1 MRLFAFAVSFTIG
14 VIGAV
19 SCTPVKKCTP
29 ANCTGCCTTADVC
42 DTGGNT
48 AMACGKGGAL
58 CDRCVGAQL
67 CAAGECQ
74 GGTGVGGGSG
84 GGASG
89 GGSAGGGSSGTEFT
103 GTYQELWGWDGDGGR
118 TATLTNFDRANVGV
132 WYRDGGAFDY
142 KRGFGNADGTFAVRE
157 VPDGEITL
165 RLDKRYF
172 VTTLRRVSF
181 DTFNGGRRDAPQ
193 ATSETL
199 LRLTMRGL
207 EPINADTNRAGVF
220 FSQSSGAV
228 TNLENVARPVTPAG
242 STSIESDLDWV
253 AVSSG
258 LGYGLPDSTKGDLG
272 FALQYRTTVTDAGS
286 NTTLVRSAAFGA
298 VTLANGGT
306 ADAIADLTAPTTT
319 ALTLGFDKAAFTALR
334 GSFGRDTTAGDFG
347 VQVATSPSP
356 APHRY
361 VGQGA
366 ISIASALSVETA
378 PTPTLDVPA
387 AFPASW
393 GRTVFAYYIVDQR
406 RSPTDGGTPTVF
418 NGGVTMTDAPETFTG
433 SVTPRLTPV
442 RGAQIEGRNFIEDQS
457 GITTTPTLA
466 WMAPTMGTVSS
477 YRVSINRLDTSGDVA
492 ELWRIYTP
500 NIGVTLPP
508 GILVAGN
515 AYVFELEALSF
526 GQGGISFTLP
536 YASSSVISGVFRP

>member
-14 VIGAV
+14 IIGAV

-29 ANCTGCCTTADVC
+29 ANCTGCCTAADTC
-42 DTGGNT
+42 DMGGNT
-48 AMACGKGGAL
+48 EMSCGKGGAL

-67 CAAGECQ
+67 CTAGECQ

-89 GGSAGGGSSGTEFT
+89 GGAAGGGASGAEFT
-103 GTYQELWGWDGDGGR
+103 GTYQELWGWDADGGR
-118 TATLTNFDRANVGV
+118 SATLTNFDRANVGV
-132 WYRDGGAFDY
+132 WYRDGGTFDY
-142 KRGFGNADGTFAVRE
+142 VRGMGNANGTFVVRD
-157 VPDGEITL
+157 VPAGEITL
-165 RLDKRYF
+165 RLDRRYF
-172 VTTLRRVSF
+172 VTTQRRVSF

-193 ATSETL
+193 ATSESL

-220 FSQSSGAV
+220 FTQSTGAV

-242 STSIESDLDWV
+242 ATSIESDLDWA

-286 NTTLVRSAAFGA
+286 NTTLIRSAAFGA

-306 ADAIADLTAPTTT
+306 ADAVADLTAPTTT
-319 ALTLGFDKAAFTALR
+319 ALTLNFDKAAFTALR

-361 VGQGA
+361 VGQA
-366 ISIASALSVETA
+366 TLSIASALSVETA

-393 GRTVFAYYIVDQR
+393 GRAVFAYYFVDQR

-418 NGGVTMTDAPETFTG
+418 NGGVTMTDAPEAFMG
-433 SVTPRLTPV
+433 NVTPRITPV

-466 WMAPTMGTVSS
+466 WMAPTTGTVSS
-477 YRVSINRLDTSGDVA
+477 YRVSISRLDTSGDAA

-526 GQGGISFTLP
+526 GQGGVSFTLP
-536 YASSSVISGVFRP
+536 YAYSNVVSGVFRP

>member
-1 MRLFAFAVSFTIG
+1 MRLLAFAVSFTIG

-19 SCTPVKKCTP
+19 SCTPVKKCT
-29 ANCTGCCTTADVC
+29 AATCSGCCSATDTCETGDTASS
-42 DTGGNT
+42 
-48 AMACGKGGAL
+48 CGKGGAL

-67 CAAGECQ
+67 CTAGECV

-84 GGASG
+84 GGTSG
-89 GGSAGGGSSGTEFT
+89 GGAAGGASGMDLTGS
-103 GTYQELWGWDGDGGR
+103 YQELWGWDGDGGR
-118 TATLTNFDRANVGV
+118 TATLANFSRLNVGV
-132 WYRDGGAFDY
+132 WYRDGGTFDY
-142 KRGFGNADGTFAVRE
+142 VRGFGNDDGTFAVRDVPAGE
-157 VPDGEITL
+157 VTL
-165 RLDKRYF
+165 RLDHRYF
-172 VTTLRRVSF
+172 VTTQRRVNF
-181 DTFNGGRRDAPQ
+181 DSFNGGRLDAPQ
-193 ATSETL
+193 ATSESL

-220 FSQSSGAV
+220 FTGASGAV
-228 TNLENVARPVTPAG
+228 TNLENAARPVTPAG
-242 STSIESDLDWV
+242 ATSIESDFDW
-253 AVSSG
+253 ASASSG

-272 FALQYRTTVTDAGS
+272 FAIQYHTTVTDAGS
-286 NTTLVRSAAFGA
+286 DTTLIRSAAFGA

-306 ADAIADLTAPTTT
+306 ADAVATLTAPT
-319 ALTLGFDKAAFTALR
+319 AQPLSLNFDKAAFTALR
-334 GSFGRDTTAGDFG
+334 GSFGRDTAAGDFG

-361 VGQGA
+361 VGQA
-366 ISIASALSVETA
+366 SLSLASALAVETA
-378 PTPTLDVPA
+378 PTPTLNVPA

-393 GRTVFAYYIVDQR
+393 GKTVFAYYLVDQR

-418 NGGVTMTDAPETFTG
+418 NGGLTITDAPEALTG

-457 GITTTPTLA
+457 GIGLTPTLA
-466 WMAPTMGTVSS
+466 WMAPTTGAASS
-477 YRVSINRLDTSGDVA
+477 YRVSINRLNTSGSVA

-526 GQGGISFTLP
+526 GQGGITFTLP
-536 YASSSVISGVFRP
+536 YASSSVVSGVFRP